1 MRLIF
6 FFTTH
11 SLQVTDVPLLR
22 DLMNYVK
29 TTTWYRL
36 GMELDISTDDL
47 DIIQYDS
54 SEVTDKL
61 RRMFQ
66 MWLKVCVK
74 PSWSVIINALKIID
88 EVALANRLE
97 QQF

>member
-1 MRLIF
+1 MRL

-22 DLMNYVK
+22 DLTNYVK
-29 TTTWYRL
+29 TTMWYRL
-36 GMELDISTDDL
+36 GLELDISTYDL

-54 SEVTDKL
+54 SEVTDCL

-66 MWLKVCVK
+66 KWLKVCVK
-74 PSWSVIINALKIID
+74 PSWSVIINALKNID